1 MKFVDLLFV
10 GVFLITFG
18 MLSSIISAPP
28 APAAAYA
35 AYNVT
40 SARVIEQSQITE
52 RRKQK
57 ASRANKRRVF
67 IEKVSRSRTPLSD
80 KQLRTLLTH
89 TGFKGDS
96 LELAVRIVHRESRN
110 NPLVHNT
117 NAGTGDNSYG
127 LFQINMIGSL
137 GPARRNKFNLQSNDE
152 LFNPVK
158 NAEIAYY
165 MSGRG
170 KNFSAW
176 KCYSNGCVW

>member
-1 MKFVDLLFV
+1 MLFV
-10 GVFLITFG
+10 SLFLVIFGVLSNFLNT
-18 MLSSIISAPP
+18 P
-28 APAAAYA
+28 APAHTAAVYA
-35 AYNVT
+35 PYNVV
-40 SARVIEQSQITE
+40 SARVVEHNHIDKKKAKNNN
-52 RRKQK
+52 RRM
-57 ASRANKRRVF
+57 F

-110 NPLVHNT
+110 NPRVHNT

-176 KCYSNGCVW
+176 KCYSNGCAW